1 MVYQT
6 CPSIFTKRTLLRWRY
21 RYIDIHAFIDI
32 YIQIYMHTLHYHTI
46 TVHCIAVQKTVYCI
60 ALRYITILSLHYS
73 TLHDSAWAHWYEKN
87 FQILLLRNPHEI
99 LIFANPKLQKSH
111 PAVVCSAVH
120 SEMSHGCKN
129 DGKMD
134 WFEGSFRGNP
144 HISWEKQSFP
154 LNVALKQCISIPI
167 VESSGTCAAAQR
179 C

>member
-1 MVYQT
+1 
-6 CPSIFTKRTLLRWRY
+6 
-21 RYIDIHAFIDI
+21 
-32 YIQIYMHTLHYHTI
+32 MHTLHYHTI

-73 TLHDSAWAHWYEKN
+73 TLHDIAWAHWYEKN

-99 LIFANPKLQKSH
+99 LIFANPNLQKSH

-120 SEMSHGCKN
+120 SEMSHGGKN

-154 LNVALKQCISIPI
+154 LNVALKQSISIPI
-167 VESSGTCAAAQR
+167 VESSGTCPAQR